1 MGRTQK
7 VTPRLSGY
15 GNFVR
20 WSLLVIDLLMLL
32 IAFGLGYLV
41 RRQLPLFSSGFQASF
56 DPPELSFYAP
66 ILIIQTATLLT
77 IFFFARLYH
86 QRRAASRI
94 DTGYTIAAGVSI
106 GVVMT
111 NGISSILFKGTGV
124 GVDYPRQM
132 ILYVWIFSIIAVI
145 LGREV
150 HRQITVLMRKWGVAR
165 DRVLIVG
172 SGDIARTIIQHIQ
185 HSPQLGYSIVG
196 AVRGPAATLAPSPAP
211 IGIMYMPA
219 FEAEAVPY
227 PGTEQNE
234 IEGIPYLGGPEMLSE
249 LIDSLRVDEVILALP
264 DTPRPDLVQLIS
276 TCQRGR
282 VSIKIY
288 PDLFAYITGGM
299 SVDDLGG
306 MPLINVR
313 DVALRG
319 WKLSLKRALDV
330 FGSVFGLIFL
340 SPLFLLTAV
349 LIRMESAGPIF
360 FSQERMGLDGRSFP
374 MIKFR
379 SMRQDAEKHGPGWTV
394 QGDPRVTRI
403 GKWMRKTNWDEIPN
417 LINVLWGHMSLVGPR
432 PEQTHFVE
440 QFRAKIPR
448 YMERHREKAGM
459 TGWAQVNG
467 LRGDTSI
474 EERIKYDLWY
484 VENWSIWLDIKIILR
499 TVIQTVLRRSPN
511 AY

>member
-1 MGRTQK
+1 M
-7 VTPRLSGY
+7 L
-15 GNFVR
+15 R
-20 WSLLVIDLLMLL
+20 WSLVLIDLAMLVL
-32 IAFGLGYLV
+32 AFVLGYLM
-41 RRQLPLFSSGFQASF
+41 RRQVPLFAASFPASF

-66 ILIIQTATLLT
+66 ILAIQSVTLLT

-86 QRRAASRI
+86 QRRAPSRI
-94 DTGYTIAAGVSI
+94 DNAYSIAASISI

-111 NGISSILFKGTGV
+111 NGITSILLKGTGV

-132 ILYVWIFSIIAVI
+132 ILYVWIFSIITVI
-145 LGREV
+145 LGREL
-150 HRQITVLMRKWGVAR
+150 HRQFTVRLRKWGIAR

-172 SGDIARTIIQHIQ
+172 SGEIAQTIIQHIQ
-185 HSPQLGYSIVG
+185 HNPQLGYNMVG
-196 AVRGPAATLAPSPAP
+196 AVHGPGATLPDPSQPD
-211 IGIMYMPA
+211 
-219 FEAEAVPY
+219 EV
-227 PGTEQNE
+227 
-234 IEGIPYLGGPEMLSE
+234 EGVPYLGGPDNLSD
-249 LIDSLRVDEVILALP
+249 LIDLYHVDDVILALP
-264 DTPRPDLVQLIS
+264 DTARADLVQLVS
-276 TCQRGR
+276 ACQRGR

-288 PDLFAYITGGM
+288 PDLFSYIAGGM
-299 SVDDLGG
+299 SVDELGG

-319 WKLSLKRALDV
+319 WKLTLKRSLDI
-330 FGSVFGLIFL
+330 FGSVAGMIFL
-340 SPLFLLTAV
+340 SPLMIMTAI
-349 LIRMESAGPIF
+349 LIRLESKGPIF
-360 FSQERMGLDGRSFP
+360 FCQERIGLDGRPIP

-379 SMRQDAEKHGPGWTV
+379 SMRQDAERNGPGWTV
-394 QGDPRVTRI
+394 KGDLRVTQI

-417 LINVLWGHMSLVGPR
+417 LINVLLGHMSLVGPR

-484 VENWSIWLDIKIILR
+484 VENWSLWLDIKIILR